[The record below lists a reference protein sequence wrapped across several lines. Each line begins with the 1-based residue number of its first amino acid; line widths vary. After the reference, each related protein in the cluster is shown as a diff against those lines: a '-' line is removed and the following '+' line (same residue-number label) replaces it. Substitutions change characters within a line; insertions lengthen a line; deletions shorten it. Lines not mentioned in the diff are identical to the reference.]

1 MATSITSEPVKP
13 HDSLTRYT
21 YHFRF
26 TFADGRVAYRGCST
40 PSAWLRS
47 PDVPCPSDTPW
58 RARRHPMENDGSPDP
73 VKGVLYART
82 TEVLETVFFSE
93 DDLDS

>member
-47 PDVPCPSDTPW
+47 PDVLCPSDTPW
-58 RARRHPMENDGSPDP
+58 RARHSSWDIGSPEP

-82 TEVLETVFFSE
+82 TEILETVAFTE